1 MQGSREKRETKMK
14 MHDQAITRRSTL
26 GLVGLGGASS
36 LLLDGLLHDGHAQAA
51 STNKTIQQAA
61 AKEGALT
68 LLLQTNVST
77 ETIGAM
83 IQKFNAHYPAVHV
96 SFNIQNTAQV
106 MNRFTAEVTAKRG
119 VSDCVV
125 LPSVLTE
132 TDNYIATN
140 AIAKYVSS
148 QDAAFPNDAKRS
160 GLWYAW
166 TRECAVTV
174 YRQGSLSD
182 DEKKLL
188 RTYRGL
194 GDARFKGR
202 LGINGITNSVAATAA
217 YVLLNQPDESLWQG
231 LVANA
236 PRVKTSTPALIN
248 GLLAG
253 EYDVALFAAWGSTTT
268 PARAGAP
275 IEFGNTALTPVL
287 YVPGG
292 ISALAPHPNAARLWQ
307 DWILSR
313 EGQNMWATAV
323 GSNSARQDVVKP
335 WPRQQPWFFESPGTH
350 KPIDWADFSKKE
362 KQVLAQFKKDFQ
374 AS

>member
-1 MQGSREKRETKMK
+1 
-14 MHDQAITRRSTL
+14 
-26 GLVGLGGASS
+26 VS
-36 LLLDGLLHDGHAQAA
+36 LLATGSLPSGVLAQTPDKA
-51 STNKTIQQAA
+51 IQQAA

-68 LLLQTNVST
+68 LLLQTNVSA
-77 ETIGAM
+77 ETIGT
-83 IQKFNAHYPAVHV
+83 IIKKFNAHYPAIHV
-96 SFNIQNTAQV
+96 GFTIQNTVQV
-106 MNRFTAEVTAKRG
+106 MNRFTAEVSAKRG
-119 VSDCVV
+119 ISDCVV

-132 TDNYIATN
+132 TENYVA
-140 AIAKYVSS
+140 AGALAHYVSS
-148 QDAAFPNDAKRS
+148 QDPDFPNEAKRS
-160 GLWYAW
+160 GFWYAW

-182 DEKKLL
+182 EEKKLL
-188 RTYRGL
+188 RTYKGL
-194 GDARFKGR
+194 GDPRFKNR

-217 YVLLNQPDESLWQG
+217 YVLLNQPDTSLWRG

-248 GLLAG
+248 GLLSG
-253 EYDVALFAAWGSTTT
+253 EYDVGLFAAWGSTTT

-313 EGQNMWATAV
+313 EGQDLWATVV

-335 WPRQQPWFFESPGTH
+335 WARQQPWFFESPGTH
-350 KPIDWADFSKKE
+350 KPIDWADFSRKE
-362 KQVLAQFKKDFQ
+362 KQVVAKFKKDFQ
-374 AS
+374 TG